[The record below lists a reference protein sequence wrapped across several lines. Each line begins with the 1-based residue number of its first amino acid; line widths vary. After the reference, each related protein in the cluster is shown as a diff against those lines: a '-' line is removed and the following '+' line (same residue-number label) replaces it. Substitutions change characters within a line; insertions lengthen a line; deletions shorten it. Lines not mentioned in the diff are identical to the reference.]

1 MKNFRAAS
9 KLIRFLF
16 ITWFYHSLILFGNL
30 LAFIGFK
37 VGGWVPTMRSQWA
50 KSVMNILNMKCT
62 VKGTTPKAPFF
73 LVSNHLSYLDVW
85 VLFGSA
91 KGTFITKS
99 EVKNWPIVGFVLS
112 SSGMIFV
119 NRDKKTDVKR
129 VNEEISKNIT
139 KYQGVFLF
147 PEGTTSPG
155 KEILPFK
162 SSLFQ
167 YPAVEGIEVT
177 SAAITYRCDDST
189 IDTASEIC
197 WSTDI
202 KFPAHFWGLLKI
214 KEFEASITFSDQKQV
229 NSNRKE
235 LALTTSALIV
245 DIFEPVQQLN
255 TSD

>member
-16 ITWFYHSLILFGNL
+16 ITWFYHSLILIGNL
-30 LAFIGFK
+30 VAFFGLKF
-37 VGGWVPTMRSQWA
+37 GGWVPTIRFLWA

-62 VKGTTPKAPFF
+62 VKGVTPKAPFY

-99 EVKNWPIVGFVLS
+99 EVRSWPIVGFVLS
-112 SSGMIFV
+112 SSGMIFI
-119 NRDKKTDVKR
+119 NRNKKTDIKR

-139 KYQGVFLF
+139 QYQGVFLF

-167 YPAVEGIEVT
+167 FPAVQGMEVT
-177 SAAITYRCDDST
+177 SAAITYRCDDLNV
-189 IDTASEIC
+189 DPASEIC

-202 KFPAHFWGLLKI
+202 KFPAHFWKLLKI
-214 KEFEASITFSDQKQV
+214 KEFEASITFSNQKQV

-235 LALTTSALIV
+235 LALSTSAIIM
-245 DIFEPVQQLN
+245 DIFEPVKQLDR
-255 TSD
+255 TE